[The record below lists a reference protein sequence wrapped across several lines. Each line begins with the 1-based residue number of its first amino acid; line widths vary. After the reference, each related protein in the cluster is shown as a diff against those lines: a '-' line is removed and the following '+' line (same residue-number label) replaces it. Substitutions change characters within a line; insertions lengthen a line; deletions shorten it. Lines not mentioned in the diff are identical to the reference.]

1 MEIYTKEEKYLRA
14 KKRLDREKAFYRHL
28 LWYSVINLF
37 LIGFI
42 GVETYK
48 DGEEF
53 WTFGTFST
61 AIFWGIGVVIHGMS
75 VFIPNLFLSKEWEKR
90 QIRRYM
96 EKEERK
102 RQRWE

>member
-1 MEIYTKEEKYLRA
+1 MENYTKEEKYLRA
-14 KKRLDREKAFYRHL
+14 KKRLDRETGFYRHL
-28 LWYSVINLF
+28 LWYLVINLL

-42 GVETYK
+42 GVEAYK
-48 DGEEF
+48 DGEKF

-61 AIFWGIGVVIHGMS
+61 AIFWGIGVVVHGMS

-96 EKEERK
+96 EKEER